1 MVWRGQGCISSQ
13 ILNLAM
19 YETFSCSVHFEG
31 MTESKRKPDVWY
43 PVRLREAS
51 GTGITPVVAEFPGLK
66 GLAS

>member
-1 MVWRGQGCISSQ
+1 
-13 ILNLAM
+13 M
-19 YETFSCSVHFEG
+19 YETFPCSVHFEG